1 MDENPVVLVCIDQD
15 ADLVLPEILPATKRK
30 IITISIHTSLPE
42 MTRSPATYRLFVPK
56 DPKGLKDFPV
66 EIKELTTPFAV
77 AFFVT
82 KAVSPHMEKA
92 IARLIQYLQRVGTPL
107 IGFDNITRVKKK
119 GESKKGKSEKWV
131 KKLDA
136 LITLPEKKSRKKLK
150 WDKFIT
156 PVRHARI
163 VADVL
168 DQFSII
174 LDEIQDLKNLDVADI
189 RTFVKQ
195 GRKLYCFNG
204 IGTGEDK
211 VNSALDNVF
220 YHPLSQGISRP
231 KGIIIYIRTGYTFTP
246 KDIGRVQEQIF
257 QRIPKCKDV
266 TFSIR
271 ASAKAQRIRVVV
283 LIIEGNKKR

>member
-15 ADLVLPEILPATKRK
+15 ADLILPEIIPAAKRK
-30 IITISIHTSLPE
+30 IITISIHTNLPE
-42 MTRSPATYRLFVPK
+42 MIRSPATYRLFVPK

-77 AFFVT
+77 SFFVT
-82 KAVSPHMEKA
+82 KSVTPHMEKA
-92 IARLIQYLQRVGTPL
+92 IGKLIQYLRKVGTPL
-107 IGFDNITRVKKK
+107 IGFENITREKKK
-119 GESKKGKSEKWV
+119 GATNKGKSQKWV

-136 LITLPEKKSRKKLK
+136 LISLPEKKQSVKLK
-150 WDKFIT
+150 WDKLNT
-156 PVRHARI
+156 SSRQARL
-163 VADVL
+163 VGDVL

-195 GRKLYCFNG
+195 GRKLHCFNG
-204 IGTGEDK
+204 IGTGEDQ
-211 VNSALDNVF
+211 VNTALENVF
-220 YHPLSQGISRP
+220 YHPLSQGVSKP

-246 KDIGRVQEQIF
+246 KDIGVVQTKIF
-257 QRIPKCKDV
+257 NRIPKCKDV

-271 ASAKAQRIRVVV
+271 ASAKAHRIRIVV
-283 LIIEGNKKR
+283 LVIEGNRNR